1 MTMQKILLIDDD
13 ESMFYLVKV
22 LLRNT
27 HEVECYNNAS
37 AALAHAKGNSYD
49 LMFMDIN
56 FGSGMSGIELFAEMR
71 KLENHKNTPIVA
83 VTAFAMLGDREEFLN
98 IGFNEYLSK
107 PFNKSQLLRTIEKT
121 LSAKIL

>member
-1 MTMQKILLIDDD
+1 
-13 ESMFYLVKV
+13 
-22 LLRNT
+22 
-27 HEVECYNNAS
+27 
-37 AALAHAKGNSYD
+37 
-49 LMFMDIN
+49 MDIN
-56 FGSGMSGIELFAEMR
+56 FGSGMSGVELFAEMR
-71 KLENHKNTPIVA
+71 KLENHTNIPIVA